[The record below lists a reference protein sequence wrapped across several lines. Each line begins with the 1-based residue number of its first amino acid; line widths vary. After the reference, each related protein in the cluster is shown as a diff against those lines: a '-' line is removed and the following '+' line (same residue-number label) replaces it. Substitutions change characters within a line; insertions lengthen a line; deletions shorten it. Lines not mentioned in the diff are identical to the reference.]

1 MNNFGIVKYRM
12 TYLHDIYFIETEKSD
27 EAKAEPVDE
36 SK

>member
-1 MNNFGIVKYRM
+1 MGLLNVEWY
-12 TYLHDIYFIETEKSD
+12 IYMIYIYIETEKSD